1 MQDNQFGSRE
11 IAPLT
16 SRARACDQR
25 TELAKHA
32 SSFKR
37 QMAAPPAENTR

>member
-16 SRARACDQR
+16 SRAR